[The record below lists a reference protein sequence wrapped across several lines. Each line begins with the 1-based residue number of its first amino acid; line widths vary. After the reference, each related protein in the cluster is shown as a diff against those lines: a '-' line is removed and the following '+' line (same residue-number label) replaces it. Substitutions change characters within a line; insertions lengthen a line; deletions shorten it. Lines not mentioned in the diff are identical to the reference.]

1 MRLALMSATIL
12 TALTACGGG
21 TTDAGP
27 ERKSAAGEVLGGEVN
42 DDMLPL
48 DTARSTPP
56 AGRSAPDPEKAT
68 AATDG
73 APTARPEPRLPRP
86 QMSAGPEP
94 YVPSG
99 PEDTPVP
106 APTAE

>member
-42 DDMLPL
+42 DDMLPI

-56 AGRSAPDPEKAT
+56 AGRSAPAPEDSAPET
-68 AATDG
+68 AQ
-73 APTARPEPRLPRP
+73 TARPEPRLPRP
-86 QMSAGPEP
+86 QMSGGPEP

-99 PEDTPVP
+99 PDDTPDP